1 MSEDPARDER
11 PTLFCYDG
19 SDGSREALRAAS
31 RRLRPGPA
39 VVLTVWETIALRVA
53 RQAFS
58 GGMTIANEDEID
70 TTEEDAARVASE
82 EGARS
87 AREHGWDAQPRLAR
101 VDTTEWR
108 TIVDIAN
115 EIDAG
120 LIVCGT
126 RGLGGVRGLVLGSVS
141 HAVLQHAGRP
151 VLIAPAPAPSVSG
164 SARAR

>member
-11 PTLFCYDG
+11 PILFCFDG
-19 SDGSREALRAAS
+19 SEGSREALLAGS

-39 VVLTVWETIALRVA
+39 VVLTVWETVALRVA

-70 TTEEDAARVASE
+70 SEEEVAARAAAE
-82 EGARS
+82 EGARH
-87 AREHGWDAQPRLAR
+87 AREHGWDAKPRLAR
-101 VDTTEWR
+101 VGTTEWQA
-108 TIVDIAN
+108 IVDVAD
-115 EIDAG
+115 EIDAA

-126 RGLGGVRGLVLGSVS
+126 RGLGGLRGLVLGSVS

-151 VLIAPAPAPSVSG
+151 VLIAPAPPVSE
-164 SARAR
+164 SAQER

>member
-1 MSEDPARDER
+1 MSEDPARRER

-39 VVLTVWETIALRVA
+39 VVLTVWETVALRVA
-53 RQAFS
+53 RRAFA
-58 GGMTIANEDEID
+58 GGVTVANEEELD
-70 TTEEDAARVASE
+70 TGEEEAARAAAD

-101 VDTTEWR
+101 VDITEWR
-108 TIVDIAN
+108 TIVDIAD

-126 RGLGGVRGLVLGSVS
+126 RGLGGLRGLVLGSVS

-151 VLIAPAPAPSVSG
+151 VLVAPAPSVTE
-164 SARAR
+164 SAPGR